1 MAFGHAMQSVDKDA
15 ATVATRQD
23 AKSDSSIADGD
34 VSVLN
39 RSMMARLKNCV
50 DTGTTDGDMSMSFSA
65 MSLAKSNNA
74 KSTSI
79 LSSQRDSDADQG
91 TVIVV
96 PTKILPASA
105 HAGDAI
111 PPSVNTVCNDQSH
124 HQGLP
129 TMSTQPLPEL
139 VPASLVATTQRHRT
153 ITSVSTVL

>member
-1 MAFGHAMQSVDKDA
+1 MGAMQDPA
-15 ATVATRQD
+15 
-23 AKSDSSIADGD
+23 
-34 VSVLN
+34 SVLN
-39 RSMMARLKNCV
+39 SSNGDVAAVDQQDDNSSDRLMTARLDNSINP
-50 DTGTTDGDMSMSFSA
+50 TTPTDDDMSESFPA
-65 MSLAKSNNA
+65 MSLAGSNNI
-74 KSTSI
+74 KSPSI

-124 HQGLP
+124 HQRLP

-139 VPASLVATTQRHRT
+139 LPASVVTTTQHHRA
-153 ITSVSTVL
+153 IASVSTLL

>member
-1 MAFGHAMQSVDKDA
+1 MQSVDKDT
-15 ATVATRQD
+15 ATVSTPQD

-34 VSVLN
+34 NSALN
-39 RSMMARLKNCV
+39 QSMMARLKNSV
-50 DTGTTDGDMSMSFSA
+50 DTGTTDDDMSVSFPA
-65 MSLAKSNNA
+65 MSLAGSNNA

-91 TVIVV
+91 TVSVV
-96 PTKILPASA
+96 PTKILPASVP
-105 HAGDAI
+105 AGDAI
-111 PPSVNTVCNDQSH
+111 PPSLNTVRNDRSD

-153 ITSVSTVL
+153 ITSVSTLL

>member
-1 MAFGHAMQSVDKDA
+1 MQSVDKDT
-15 ATVATRQD
+15 ATVSTPQD
-23 AKSDSSIADGD
+23 AKSDSFVAGGD
-34 VSVLN
+34 NSVLN

-139 VPASLVATTQRHRT
+139 VPASYITETRHHRT
-153 ITSVSTVL
+153 NTSVSTLL